1 MKKLSK
7 IKLSDIKFMDAKEMK
22 MILGGQYADD
32 LCRVTAGSGGIV
44 EVDQGTGILNDNVK
58 CGGRCLTE
66 TVTGNTPKQTC
77 QKDIAWSGDHSSAVV
92 SCMCK

>member
-1 MKKLSK
+1 
-7 IKLSDIKFMDAKEMK
+7 
-22 MILGGQYADD
+22 MILGGQFTGD
-32 LCRVTAGSGGIV
+32 LCRVTAGSGGIIEV
-44 EVDQGTGILNDNVK
+44 EQGTGVLGDNVK

-77 QKDIAWSGDHSSAVV
+77 QRDVVLSGDNTSAIV